1 MRRGPLDHGARR
13 VVARSRA
20 TRARP
25 ALARA
30 SSASRACVLA
40 ARVKVA
46 HPFAKLSCS
55 TAWHGTCEKGPTGPF
70 SPLPPSGE
78 SKMKRSVLVL
88 VTALVASLLPTLAQA
103 DDSPLSFNVGAVSD
117 YRYRGISQSR
127 LGPALQGGADYA
139 QGPFYAGTWLSTIQW
154 VKDAGRIVGADSGN
168 APAEWDLYGGFK
180 GEIAKDASYDVGV
193 LGYIYLGE
201 NFGNIGLP
209 SPNTG
214 EVYGAL
220 TFGPVTGKVSVSVT
234 DLFGVPDSKG
244 SAYFDLSANFDLG
257 NGFSV
262 VPHVGYQD
270 VANADSLSYTDYSLT
285 LAKDFG
291 KGLSATLA
299 VIGTDADK
307 SLYVTSGG
315 QSTADTAVVV
325 GVKYTF

>member
-1 MRRGPLDHGARR
+1 
-13 VVARSRA
+13 
-20 TRARP
+20 
-25 ALARA
+25 
-30 SSASRACVLA
+30 
-40 ARVKVA
+40 
-46 HPFAKLSCS
+46 
-55 TAWHGTCEKGPTGPF
+55 
-70 SPLPPSGE
+70 
-78 SKMKRSVLVL
+78 MKRSVLVL

-154 VKDAGRIVGADSGN
+154 VKDAGRAVGADSGN
-168 APAEWDLYGGFK
+168 APVEWDLYGGFK
-180 GEIAKDASYDVGV
+180 GEIAKDASYDVGL

-201 NFGNIGLP
+201 NFGNIGAP

-220 TFGPVTGKVSVSVT
+220 TFGPVTGKVSVSLT
-234 DLFGVPDSKG
+234 DLFGYTDSKG
-244 SAYFDLSANFDLG
+244 STYFDLSANFDIG
-257 NGFSV
+257 HGFSL

-270 VANADSLSYTDYSLT
+270 VANNDAASYTDYSLT

-299 VIGTDADK
+299 VVGTDGDQ
-307 SLYVTSGG
+307 SVYHTSGG